1 MDTITYRTLVQR
13 AWPIILANTAVP
25 ILGLVDTA
33 IIGNVGN
40 TEDLGA
46 IALGALVYSFLFW
59 SFGFLRMATTGFVA
73 QAAGAGRE
81 DEIQAI
87 VLRALL
93 LALVLGIVLVIMQ
106 VPMAELVFHLFS
118 ASADVE
124 NTARDYF
131 LLRVWSA
138 PSTFATFAL
147 FGTLIGL
154 GKSRVV
160 LGMQLFLNGTN
171 ALLDIIF
178 AGVLGWGVTG
188 IAVGTMLAE
197 WSTFLLGAFVV
208 FNILRARNGGQ
219 IAKVGLAVVLEHK
232 AILQT
237 FIVNRDIFLR
247 TLALVFAFAWFNN
260 QSIMLGDVVLAANH
274 ILVQFIGFS
283 AFFLD
288 GYAMVAE
295 AVVGSALG
303 ARRLTDFDCAVR
315 RTTVLAAG
323 TAALLAI
330 LQWLGGSFFYSCADQ
345 HRRSKRVGCAVSG
358 YGGSIYPLVCLCI
371 PAGWHIHWCL
381 VLQTDERCA
390 VVAGS
395 RLPVGVGLADS
406 CVWQYRLVVG
416 LHHLCVAAGCD
427 AAVVL
432 SGTAPHFAG
441 LMWFGDFRLVVLP
454 AQNAIPA
461 IV

>member
-1 MDTITYRTLVQR
+1 VDTITYRTLVQR
-13 AWPIILANTAVP
+13 ALPIILANTAVP

-93 LALVLGIVLVIMQ
+93 LALVLGIVLVLMQ

-118 ASADVE
+118 ASAGVE

-154 GKSRVV
+154 GKSRVL

-188 IAVGTMLAE
+188 IAVGTLLAE

-237 FIVNRDIFLR
+237 FIVIRDIFLR

-260 QSIMLGDVVLAANH
+260 QSAMLGDVVLAANH

-303 ARRLTDFDCAVR
+303 ARRLADFDCAVR

-330 LQWLGGSFFYSCADQ
+330 LLWLGGSFFIAALTNIEEV
-345 HRRSKRVGCAVSG
+345 RGLAVQYLGMAALYILLSAYAFQLDG
-358 YGGSIYPLVCLCI
+358 IFIGALCSRQMRD
-371 PAGWHIHWCL
+371 AQL
-381 VLQTDERCA
+381 LS
-390 VVAGS
+390 VAGY
-395 RLPVGVGLADS
+395 LLAWGLLTPVYGNTGLWLAFIIY
-406 CVWQYRLVVG
+406 VLLR
-416 LHHLCVAAGCD
+416 
-427 AAVVL
+427 AVTL
-432 SGTAPHFAG
+432 
-441 LMWFGDFRLVVLP
+441 LLYYP
-454 AQNAIPA
+454 ALRRTLLA
-461 IV
+461 